1 MNLFE
6 RFEILEDPR
15 DIRGKKYKLIDILI
29 MTIYGLLCGLKDYV
43 NIADFMKLKEDYF
56 TKLLNLENGTPSHD
70 CLSDVFAVIDSK
82 KFMEIFIEWTK
93 DIVKIKT
100 GKKISIDGKAIKS
113 ATDKINNGNIP
124 YIVSAFIGEIGLSIG
139 QVKVDDKSNEIT
151 AIPDLLDLLDI
162 EGATIT
168 IDAIGTQE
176 EIINKIVDKGAHFV
190 LPVKDNQRELKK
202 QIKSHFESY
211 NNLYGN
217 SEVFHKKSI
226 EKDHGRIEERE
237 YFLSYNTSK
246 IKDKDK
252 WKTVK
257 AIAYTK
263 VYRIFKDETIMTEN
277 YYIIDYEI
285 SIERLIESIRDHWNI
300 ECGLHWKLDVILD
313 EDHSRNR
320 VNNSINNLSI
330 MRKIVFTFPYIY
342 SELFIFYILFF
353 LNHFTKFTMGFNHFC
368 FFHNSAPFKK
378 KFHMKNVDYLHN
390 SLRPFFLLLF
400 KIFVFLR
407 AKNPCFFAL
416 FLLFG

>member
-6 RFEILEDPR
+6 KFEVLEDNR

-29 MTIYGLLCGLKDYV
+29 MTIYGLLCSLKDFT

-70 CLSDVFAVIDSK
+70 CLSDVFVAIDSK
-82 KFMEIFIEWTK
+82 KIMEIFIEWTK
-93 DIVKIKT
+93 EIEKNKT
-100 GKKISIDGKAIKS
+100 GKNISIDGKAIKS
-113 ATDKINNGNIP
+113 ATDKINNDSIP

-139 QVKVDDKSNEIT
+139 QVKVDDKSNEIV
-151 AIPDLLDLLDI
+151 AIPNLLDLLKI

-176 EIINKIVDKGAHFV
+176 EIINKIVNKKGHYV
-190 LPVKDNQRELKK
+190 LPVKDNQKELKK
-202 QIKSHFESY
+202 QIKSQFDSY

-217 SEVFHKKSI
+217 KDILNKKTL

-237 YFLSYNTSK
+237 YFLCYDVSK
-246 IKDKDK
+246 IKDKIK

-263 VYRIFKDETIMTEN
+263 VSRISDDETIVTEN
-277 YYIIDYEI
+277 YYIINYQI
-285 SIERLIESIRDHWNI
+285 SIEKLIETIRNHWNI

-320 VNNSINNLSI
+320 IENSISNLSI
-330 MRKIVFTFPYIY
+330 MRKI
-342 SELFIFYILFF
+342 IF
-353 LNHFTKFTMGFNHFC
+353 
-368 FFHNSAPFKK
+368 NSASLDNSFGKVPLQRKLTRYMLDFKNIEK
-378 KFHMKNVDYLHN
+378 L
-390 SLRPFFLLLF
+390 
-400 KIFVFLR
+400 IFETI
-407 AKNPCFFAL
+407 PSIS
-416 FLLFG
+416 

>member
-124 YIVSAFIGEIGLSIG
+124 YIVSAFIGEIGISIG

-151 AIPDLLDLLDI
+151 AIPDLLDLLDL
-162 EGATIT
+162 EGVTIT

-176 EIINKIVDKGAHFV
+176 EIVNKIVDKGAHYV

-217 SEVFHKKSI
+217 SEGFYKKGI

-237 YFLSYNTSK
+237 YFLSYNTTK

-263 VYRIFKDETIMTEN
+263 VYRTFRDETIMTEN

-285 SIERLIESIRDHWNI
+285 SIEKLIESIRDHWNI

-330 MRKIVFTFPYIY
+330 MRKIVFNLASLDNSFGKVPLQRKLTRYMLDFNNI
-342 SELFIFYILFF
+342 EKLIFEVIP
-353 LNHFTKFTMGFNHFC
+353 
-368 FFHNSAPFKK
+368 SI
-378 KFHMKNVDYLHN
+378 
-390 SLRPFFLLLF
+390 S
-400 KIFVFLR
+400 
-407 AKNPCFFAL
+407 
-416 FLLFG
+416 